1 MMEVRLWTLMLL
13 ASLLACGVFAQDA
26 GDAGGKQLD
35 ELIGRVTQAEAL
47 AEADVSQALEMAL
60 SEGRPHVVL
69 PLCKTY
75 LAQNPNPS
83 AAILKLIAETTRLAG
98 DYRLA
103 ATRQKRL
110 ALALPKGSEEAS
122 NAAAVLYRMLKDMD
136 AGRDAYG
143 FMGLNGTSLRASTAA
158 KKFDEWYLSMAW
170 KNKDLP
176 AVAKWLAACFADQA
190 PLELERMLFWDD
202 LDRLIGATRLDNP
215 AAYKGLA
222 DMRTLA
228 GLIRENPERAARL
241 KFQTETLAFN
251 AGARG
256 KDAAALEKAFVPVA
270 AAAKA
275 WFDAAPSGATLR
287 SICETWANDFE
298 RNSWQQHWKR
308 GEKGKQ
314 AFFKESFAKL
324 SDAERV
330 VVAGRCASC
339 ATPATWL
346 ELVKASS
353 PGPDRNRWVGAVPFA
368 TKLKNPAAYKALAPK
383 LAGVGGGSAAIVR
396 SLAAGNDYYGCLKHW
411 YQKESTHEW
420 DLRSLSQA
428 QRGLSA
434 IYRDLPVEDVK
445 RHHWDQSAEARCFVD
460 VQLPSGL
467 LAVLSPN
474 DLQNRLDHLWRYGG
488 QARFLQGLEA
498 LRSVPWSKAERATA
512 LSRSQDSFRSW
523 SDNVRR
529 QEAAAAKDPE
539 KKKRWDADVAMMTRL
554 DAAFRL
560 ALDANSYDASKAP
573 TPLAGHLA
581 QLMSAER
588 RKDKTAALAAGRK
601 AYAQVRDFGEKK
613 LPFGRILFREVLKGR
628 GNVDMLELQCEA
640 LADQLTRRAK
650 KQSSYHDTVQRSII
664 DAQGGIHGNDW
675 RRMKNKAALSK
686 VEAAVAKATL
696 AMLEAGQFDASVFDL
711 YRKMVSANESSRRIF
726 AKLVEDKV
734 LVKHPEYLDRDTA
747 ATKYQWLLAH
757 EFQWMNDKYPRD
769 RYFDDMFAEEVAR
782 TGLADPLFWNNSS
795 DKAHTG
801 ANAAAVA
808 LKGFA
813 KLPFGYDGGK
823 PVYGRGSFDAVVGH
837 VLRHGEA
844 GPRGEMMAA
853 ARAAFGKTRFDDL
866 ALPAVSGD
874 RAQWFDRAKALLDLA
889 AKQPRRVPLPALPV
903 FLKDGNKVADLT
915 NEELS
920 VLLRLWSVESRPVLG
935 QQDGWKN
942 QLVLKGLVAHGSD
955 AEWLEAIP
963 TLWMAVKH
971 MSIHGNDPVNEA
983 LVKQAEAF
991 AETKQL
997 QLAGTFSSAALTL
1010 GVPLRTER
1018 RARIEAVRAKAL
1030 AAVGGVI
1037 PVDRLDARYPLY
1049 VAQMDYM
1056 AGKKDRAWFGYS
1068 KVAHL
1073 LPGEVTKMD
1082 PLFLVWVAAE
1092 SAKLGE
1098 HRVAEN
1104 LAEVI
1109 LKAVAAK
1116 QVQLPDAES
1125 RARLDLILA
1134 DIALARKEYKTAGER
1149 YQRVA
1154 RAQEY
1159 ALTRARI
1166 DAVIGGSEVLLRQG
1180 EETYDD
1186 ATDLLE
1192 EMLRGNRNSYARS
1205 RGALQLARIKMADG
1219 AMQEAGEYLDE
1230 ALQYS
1235 AGLPEAILLQGEVN
1249 LQRRKLQEA
1258 SSVEIS
1264 DATRSQK
1271 VLIPGKPL
1279 SVQMEDKN
1287 LSVVGGNVAIEVRVW
1302 TERGDEEIFAI
1313 TPFGDSKSKFRG
1325 YLPTALGKA
1334 VRGDNTLQVLGG
1346 DTVRY
1351 DFSPRFKQNNRM
1363 RDTSWDVP
1371 ELVIK
1376 SDPQMAASSGGFAT
1390 EAEGSTMRLVAR
1402 AGGVKSQ
1409 SERRAGT
1416 NVKPG
1421 NPINVRVV
1429 DPDRSMT
1436 AEKDEVVLTAKAAS
1450 GDSVRLVISETEPVS
1465 GVFAGAL
1472 KTSLAPATATA
1483 SDSSEG
1489 SDPVF
1494 AISGGNHAPWVAR
1507 PDGKRPKT
1515 YAVDMN
1521 DNTELK
1527 RMTIQADVPAR
1538 ALKSFQVQTSMDGR
1552 SFKTVG
1558 AWPKAPSSWDGS
1570 LRMTIMPCA
1579 PARGFGA
1586 LRDPGR
1592 QVAAIRRFMATQGAA
1607 AGKQVQMPAKLSL
1620 PGLDNHSIAA
1630 AGVAQYAGR
1639 GGTKWYVVH
1648 VQGAFFL
1655 PERAQRT
1662 FRPTVAGK
1670 NAGGILLIDGRPAER
1685 DPKTGKVHLSASLAK
1700 GVHRLDL
1707 YMFAHHQPS
1716 DALRYT
1722 IEWDIPEAPYFS
1734 TCSAEAFDVTKH
1746 PQIGAAVKFVPA
1758 TVAARK
1764 DNTEFDVSFV
1774 EGSRARVVRL
1784 LMADFEGDAPGLR
1797 KLTLHDLQDRRVLPT
1812 VMDLTALRDN
1822 DVLETRPGD
1831 EVTITYEDPTPITA
1845 SEELQTAEL
1854 TVTYANARI
1863 EICTPVVETDEQD
1876 KRVAAR
1882 PIWRFRP
1889 GHTLYV
1895 RIMDADADVSANPDM
1910 VPFKVR
1916 TTSGRVVE
1924 LEAIEAR
1931 FEVNKDSREGSFVVE
1946 AHKNSGTFIGK
1957 FTPVEGESQAEG
1969 EVPLLPND
1977 DLSVVYLDKENVSPG
1992 IPWKRT
1998 ASLPQ
2003 AGTGLPEVYVYDME
2017 SAYRPEEAVAGSA
2030 RKVEGSSEMLAE
2042 LGDEFVPARRVIM
2055 GRRRESPTDAHTAT
2069 GMITV
2074 SLPVEINWP
2083 AVLMS
2088 PASRVPVFAQ
2098 SYESRRLAGVTNQ
2111 NEFSIDMP
2119 GTIVLAGTP
2128 GQGSSMGSALGYDSV
2143 SLRRVMVEAASG
2155 DGLGWGT
2162 FTCMIPLELGEP
2174 STMTQEDRTA
2184 ILEERAAAEEWE
2196 DDEDEPAADED
2207 ELGVVMVRGTNDG
2220 VVVGIPYNPDLLA
2233 YENGDLGTNMIV
2245 RHYTLRS
2252 DPFLDIM
2259 DLKYNRLVTSLY
2271 MGETVYLRVIDPAG
2285 DVSSEK
2291 DSVTVQVTVGGGD
2304 PVELSLME
2312 TYPHSAVF
2320 KGFLE
2325 MATLGEAA
2333 ESSRA
2338 GVVGA
2343 DYGKDVVVAYTG
2355 GDPGETLERSF
2366 KIDMGSDGSVRGFTR
2381 VFKDPL
2387 IAMKTQFTTAESYFK
2402 LARSR
2407 RKVGMEEEAAKE
2419 LERGRKLL
2427 EEAIRDYPAS
2437 EARAQA
2443 EYLLA
2448 ELSLELGD
2456 ASSDEAE
2463 ARAHHA
2469 EALQRFSDLVSSFP
2483 DSEYAAKSQ
2492 FNKALMLEKIGQ
2504 IDQACEEYVKLSY
2517 KYPGNPLVAQTIARL
2532 GQYFITKSKEIKAE
2546 LEVEE
2551 DAVKRKQLA
2560 WKLDDS
2566 YITAAEVFGRLS
2578 ERFPE
2583 HRLATKTLLL
2593 SGQAYMKAKDYNRS
2607 RKQLMSVI
2615 NGDRSEKLLVA
2626 EAMYWCG
2633 DAYAKQGEE
2642 ALLKKRPA
2650 TTMLDAFRTW
2660 KRLTWDYP
2668 ETKWAKYA
2676 RARLGDGEFMT
2687 AVKESQEEK

>member
-1 MMEVRLWTLMLL
+1 MLL
-13 ASLLACGVFAQDA
+13 ASLLAGGAFAQDA
-26 GDAGGKQLD
+26 GDAGREQLD
-35 ELIGRVTQAEAL
+35 ELIARVTQAETL
-47 AEADVSQALEMAL
+47 AEADVSQVLEMAL

-69 PLCKTY
+69 PICKTY

-83 AAILKLIAETTRLAG
+83 AAILKLIAENTRLAG

-110 ALALPKGSEEAS
+110 ALALPEGSEEAS

-143 FMGLNGTSLRASTAA
+143 FMGLNGTSLRASMAA
-158 KKFDEWYLSMAW
+158 RKFDEWYLSMAW
-170 KNKDLP
+170 ENKDLP
-176 AVAKWLAACFADQA
+176 AVAKWLAACFADKA
-190 PLELERMLFWDD
+190 PLELERMLFWDG
-202 LDRLIGATRLDNP
+202 LDRLIAATRLDNP

-241 KFQTETLAFN
+241 KLQSETLAFN
-251 AGARG
+251 AAARG
-256 KDAAALEKAFVPVA
+256 KDAAALEISFAPVA

-287 SICETWANDFE
+287 SICEMWANDFE
-298 RNSWQQHWKR
+298 RESWQQHWKR

-314 AFFKESFAKL
+314 AFFKETFAKL

-330 VVAGRCASC
+330 VVASRCASC

-353 PGPDRNRWVGAVPFA
+353 PSPDRKRWVGAVPFE
-368 TKLKNPAAYKALAPK
+368 TKLENPEAYRALAPK
-383 LAGVGGGSAAIVR
+383 LAGVGGKGAAIVR
-396 SLAAGNDYYGCLKHW
+396 SLAAGNDYYGCLKHLNE
-411 YQKESTHEW
+411 KECTYEW
-420 DLRSLSQA
+420 NLTSLGDT
-428 QRGLSA
+428 QRKLSA
-434 IYRDLPVEDVK
+434 IYRSLPIEDVK
-445 RHHWDQSAEARCFVD
+445 RHHWDRSAGARCFVD
-460 VQLPSGL
+460 AQLPSGL
-467 LAVLSPN
+467 LPVMSPN
-474 DLQNRLDHLWRYGG
+474 DLQSKLSDVWSFGG
-488 QARFLQGLEA
+488 QARFLQCLEA

-512 LSRSQDSFRSW
+512 LSRSQGMFRSW

-529 QEAAAAKDPE
+529 QETAAAKDPE
-539 KKKRWDADVAMMTRL
+539 KKKRWDADVAMMAKL
-554 DAAFRL
+554 DAAFRV
-560 ALDANSYDASKAP
+560 ALDANSYDASKSP

-581 QLMSAER
+581 QLMRADS
-588 RKDKTAALAAGRK
+588 RKDQTAALAAGRK
-601 AYAQVRDFGEKK
+601 AYALVRDFGEKK
-613 LPFGRILFREVLKGR
+613 LPFGQILFREILKGR
-628 GNVDMLELQCEA
+628 GNVDMLDLQCEA
-640 LADQLTRRAK
+640 LADQLTRRAT
-650 KQSSYHDTVQRSII
+650 KQSSRDDLVQRSII
-664 DAQGGIHGNDW
+664 DAQGGLPGDDW
-675 RRMKNKAALSK
+675 RRMNNKAALSK

-696 AMLEAGQFDASVFDL
+696 AMLEAGQFDATLFDL
-711 YRKMVSANESSRRIF
+711 YRKMVSDNESSRRIF
-726 AKLVEDKV
+726 DRLVKDKV
-734 LVKHPEYLDRDTA
+734 LAKHPEYLDGDTA

-757 EFQWMNDKYPRD
+757 EFQWMNEKYPRD
-769 RYFDDMFAEEVAR
+769 SYFDDMFAEEVAR
-782 TGLADPLFWNNSS
+782 TGLADPFFWQHSS
-795 DKAHTG
+795 DKAHKG

-813 KLPFGYDGGK
+813 KLPFGYDGDK

-837 VLRHGEA
+837 VLRHADA

-853 ARAAFGKTRFDDL
+853 AQAAFGKTRFDNL
-866 ALPAVSGD
+866 ALPTVSGD
-874 RAQWFDRAKALLDLA
+874 RAQWFDRAKVRLDVA
-889 AKQPRRVPLPALPV
+889 AKQPRLVPLPAFPA
-903 FLKDGNKVADLT
+903 FLKDGKKVSDLT
-915 NEELS
+915 KEELS
-920 VLLRLWSVESRPVLG
+920 VLLRFWSVESRPLLG

-942 QLVLKGLVAHGSD
+942 QLVLRGLVAHGSD
-955 AEWLEAIP
+955 AEWLKAIP
-963 TLWMAVKH
+963 TLWMAVKR

-991 AETKQL
+991 AETKEL

-1010 GVPLRTER
+1010 GVPLRPER

-1037 PVDRLDARYPLY
+1037 PVDRLNERYPLY
-1049 VAQMDYM
+1049 VAQMDYL

-1082 PLFLVWVAAE
+1082 PLFLVWVAGR

-1098 HRVAEN
+1098 HSVAEN
-1104 LAEVI
+1104 LVEVI
-1109 LKAVAAK
+1109 LKAVKAK

-1125 RARLDLILA
+1125 RASLDLILA
-1134 DIALARKEYKTAGER
+1134 DIALALEQYKTAGER

-1154 RAQEY
+1154 QAHEY

-1166 DAVIGGSEVLLRQG
+1166 DAVIGGTEVLLRQ
-1180 EETYDD
+1180 ENYDEAAD
-1186 ATDLLE
+1186 RLE
-1192 EMLRGNRNSYARS
+1192 DMLRGNRNSYARS
-1205 RGALQLARIKMADG
+1205 RGALQLARINLADG
-1219 AMQEAGEYLDE
+1219 ALQEAGEYLDE

-1258 SSVEIS
+1258 SEVEIS
-1264 DATRSQK
+1264 DATRLQK

-1287 LSVVGGNVAIEVRVW
+1287 LTVVGGNVAIEVRVW
-1302 TERGDEEIFAI
+1302 TEKGDEEIFAI

-1334 VRGDNTLQVLGG
+1334 VKHDNTLQVLGG

-1351 DFSPRFKQNNRM
+1351 DYSERFKQSNAM

-1376 SDPQMAASSGGFAT
+1376 SDSQMAASSGGFAM
-1390 EAEGSTMRLVAR
+1390 EAEGSTMRLIAKS
-1402 AGGVKSQ
+1402 AGVRSHG
-1409 SERRAGT
+1409 ERRAGT

-1450 GDSVRLVISETEPVS
+1450 GDRVRLVISETEPVS
-1465 GVFAGAL
+1465 GVFGGAL

-1489 SDPVF
+1489 SDPVGV
-1494 AISGGNHAPWVAR
+1494 ISGGDHAPWVAR

-1515 YAVDMN
+1515 YDVDMN
-1521 DNTELK
+1521 DNVELK
-1527 RMTIQADVPAR
+1527 SMTIQADVPAR
-1538 ALKSFQVQTSMDGR
+1538 ALKAFQVQISMDGR

-1558 AWPKAPSSWDGS
+1558 AWPKAASPWDGS

-1579 PARGFGA
+1579 RAQGFGA
-1586 LRDPGR
+1586 INDPVR
-1592 QVAAIRRFMATQGAA
+1592 RAAAIRRFMATEGAA
-1607 AGKQVQMPAKLSL
+1607 AGKQVQIPATLAT
-1620 PGLDNHSIAA
+1620 PHTGVDQRRILDS
-1630 AGVAQYAGR
+1630 GVAQYTGR
-1639 GGTKWYVVH
+1639 GGTQWFVAHVH
-1648 VQGAFFL
+1648 GAFFL

-1662 FRPTVAGK
+1662 FRPAVSGK
-1670 NAGGILLIDGRPAER
+1670 NAGGILLIDGRLAER
-1685 DPKTGKVHLSASLAK
+1685 DSKTGKVQLSASLAK

-1707 YMFAHHQPS
+1707 YMFARYQPS
-1716 DALRYT
+1716 DPLRYN
-1722 IEWDIPEAPYFS
+1722 IEWDIPEAPYFA

-1764 DNTEFDVSFV
+1764 GNTEFDVSFA
-1774 EGSRARVVRL
+1774 EGTRARVVRL
-1784 LMADFEGDAPGLR
+1784 LLADFEGDAPALR

-1812 VMDLTALRDN
+1812 EMDLTALREN

-1863 EICTPVVETDEQD
+1863 QICNPVAEAVEINGQATSI
-1876 KRVAAR
+1876 AR
-1882 PIWRFRP
+1882 TTPIWRFRP

-1895 RIMDADADVSANPDM
+1895 LITDADADVSDQPDM

-1916 TTSGRVVE
+1916 TGSGRVVE

-1931 FEVNKDSREGSFVVE
+1931 FKVDKSSREGSVVAE
-1946 AHKNSGTFIGK
+1946 EHKNSGTFIAK
-1957 FTPVEGESQAEG
+1957 FTPVEGEPQAEG

-1992 IPWKRT
+1992 IPWERI
-1998 ASLPQ
+1998 AQLQQ
-2003 AGTGLPEVYVYDME
+2003 AGAGLPEVYVYDLE
-2017 SAYRPEEAVAGSA
+2017 SAYRPEEAVAGPA

-2055 GRRRESPTDAHTAT
+2055 GRRRESQTDAHTAT
-2069 GMITV
+2069 GMVTV
-2074 SLPVEINWP
+2074 ALPVEITWP

-2088 PASRVPVFAQ
+2088 RSSRVAVFAQ

-2119 GTIVLAGTP
+2119 GTIVLAGVP
-2128 GQGSSMGSALGYDSV
+2128 GAASSVGAPPGYDSV

-2155 DGLGWGT
+2155 DGLGMGT

-2174 STMTQEDRTA
+2174 STMTQADRAA
-2184 ILEERAAAEEWE
+2184 ILEERAAEEWE
-2196 DDEDEPAADED
+2196 EDEDEPAADED
-2207 ELGVVMVRGTNDG
+2207 KLGVVMVRGTNDG

-2245 RHYTLRS
+2245 RHYALRS

-2304 PVELSLME
+2304 PVEVSLME
-2312 TYPHSAVF
+2312 TYPHSGVF
-2320 KGFLE
+2320 KGLLE

-2355 GDPGETLERSF
+2355 GVPGETLERSF

-2402 LARSR
+2402 LARSH

-2419 LERGRKLL
+2419 LAQGRKLL

-2463 ARAHHA
+2463 AKAHHA

-2483 DSEYAAKSQ
+2483 DSEYAPKAQ

-2517 KYPGNPLVAQTIARL
+2517 KYPGNPLVAETIARL
-2532 GQYFITKSKEIKAE
+2532 GQYFITKSKEIAEE

-2551 DAVKRKQLA
+2551 DEVRRKQLA

-2578 ERFPE
+2578 ERFPK
-2583 HRLATKTLLL
+2583 HRLATKALLL
-2593 SGQAYMKAKDYNRS
+2593 SGQAYIKAKDFKRS
-2607 RKQLMSVI
+2607 RKQFMAVI
-2615 NGDRSEKLLVA
+2615 NGDRSEKDLVA

-2633 DAYAKQGEE
+2633 DAYAKQGEQ
-2642 ALLKKRPA
+2642 ALLKKHPA
-2650 TTMLDAFRTW
+2650 TTLLDAFRTW

-2668 ETKWAKYA
+2668 ETPWATYA
-2676 RARLGDGEFMT
+2676 RARLGDGEFMA